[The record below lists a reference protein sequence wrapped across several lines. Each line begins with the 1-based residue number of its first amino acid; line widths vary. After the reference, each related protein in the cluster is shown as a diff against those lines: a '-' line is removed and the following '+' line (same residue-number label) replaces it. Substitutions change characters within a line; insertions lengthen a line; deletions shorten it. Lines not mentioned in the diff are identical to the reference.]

1 MREKIFPIFII
12 VITTLCS
19 LIWFVTREPIADK
32 DILYKKISETISD
45 FNIMIKDTSSIDI
58 STEINRA
65 SRKSKFIKIPIT
77 REKGCMVFTK
87 NGEVNEIDQIGL
99 IEDYDNVRKSI
110 PKNEKIDNF
119 SRTEYI
125 NYIIEK
131 YIPNEYRIIENQP
144 FLNLGHR
151 IACLKNNE
159 YGIKNYYDSYVFVV
173 PYSGNTVYTFY
184 RVDEFEM
191 TEGPKITEEEAIKIA
206 KDVYNNDDY
215 TEKPFELAEVE
226 LVVKGENN
234 NFGRSFW
241 RSASNKKLHLVYSVI
256 SKSRDKIYVD
266 AITGKVIGGDS
277 EA

>member
-1 MREKIFPIFII
+1 MRKKIFPVFII
-12 VITTLCS
+12 ITIILGS
-19 LIWFVTREPIADK
+19 FIWLIIREPMADK
-32 DILYKKISETISD
+32 EVLYKKISETISD
-45 FNIMIKDTSSIDI
+45 FNIMVKDTSSIDI

-110 PKNEKIDNF
+110 PKNEKIDKF
-119 SRTEYI
+119 SRNEYI

-151 IACLKNNE
+151 VACLKSNE

-206 KDVYNNDDY
+206 KDVYDNDDY

-241 RSASNKKLHLVYSVI
+241 RIASKKKLHLVYSVI